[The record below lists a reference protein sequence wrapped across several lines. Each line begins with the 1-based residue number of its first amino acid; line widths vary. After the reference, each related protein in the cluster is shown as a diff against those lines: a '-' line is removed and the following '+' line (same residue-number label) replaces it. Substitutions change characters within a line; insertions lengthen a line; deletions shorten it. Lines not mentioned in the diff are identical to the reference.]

1 MVLLDF
7 IYIGG
12 GFVAGGV
19 VTVTVPAVYNFLKKE
34 TTSRTANTLIAT
46 ANTVES
52 SIEKVIDSA
61 AAHIAG
67 LKADIATI
75 SSKL

>member
-34 TTSRTANTLIAT
+34 TTSKTANTLIAT

-52 SIEKVIDSA
+52 SLANTFNSA

-67 LKADIATI
+67 LKADIVTI